1 MEAAQFQIP
10 NYVADIIVLD
20 KDEQIVLLVEVK
32 STEVEG
38 KVAKQQ
44 AITQL
49 NSYLQN
55 EIKNN
60 HLFLVDEMFLML
72 VNLRDIEIFKWNGK
86 NLSESLI
93 AIKTANILS
102 HYDPEFSDRKILG
115 LYLETLV
122 EAWLRDLAYHWKSE
136 MPPASDN
143 LAAIGLLQKLQG
155 GTTQK
160 I

>member
-55 EIKNN
+55 EIKSN

-72 VNLRDIEIFKWNGK
+72 VNLRDIDIFKWNGK
-86 NLSESLI
+86 NFSESLS

-136 MPPASDN
+136 IPPASDN